1 LLNLAWDVFALYEV
15 GLADRLVVRPVLD
28 LTFFR
33 AILKNVR
40 LIYTRRG

>member
-1 LLNLAWDVFALYEV
+1 LLDPAWDVFALDEV
-15 GLADRLVVRPVLD
+15 GLADLLVVRPVRD